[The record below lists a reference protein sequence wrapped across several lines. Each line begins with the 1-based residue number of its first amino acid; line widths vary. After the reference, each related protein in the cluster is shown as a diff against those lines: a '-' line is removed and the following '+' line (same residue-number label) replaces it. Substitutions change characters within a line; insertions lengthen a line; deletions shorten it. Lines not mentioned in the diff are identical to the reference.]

1 MGELRVS
8 AFATIL
14 ILITSFPT
22 LNADDPKGDLSAVQT
37 SMDELILGKWEPAG
51 KRDSYEFIAEFT
63 RDCRLTIVGKSS
75 GETFTR
81 KGTYKFT
88 DDITIEIRLENLGQ
102 NQTNSGKIVKLTEN
116 ELVVRV
122 EGTNQEEKLKR
133 VK

>member
-1 MGELRVS
+1 M
-8 AFATIL
+8 
-14 ILITSFPT
+14 

-51 KRDSYEFIAEFT
+51 KMDGYGYIVEFT

-75 GETFTR
+75 DESFTR
-81 KGTYKFT
+81 KGTYQFT
-88 DDITIEIRLENLGQ
+88 DDITIEIRLEDLGQ
-102 NQTNSGKIVKLTEN
+102 EQTNKGRIVKLTEN

-122 EGTNQEEKLKR
+122 ERTNQEEKFIR